1 MKKKFSVLVVVVLLL
16 FTLGG
21 CQMETKYKTQE
32 EQIEFLKKHESQM
45 TEYVKSY
52 SEKIKTVTYVWDTI
66 DSGVVGNG
74 TPMGAGVVIDVHGYV
89 NNDSKLDFSI
99 AVNSKLE
106 SVDTFEPE
114 QDIYFLSD
122 LSNLA
127 VLKEG
132 E

>member
-1 MKKKFSVLVVVVLLL
+1 MLVMVNI
-16 FTLGG
+16 LGG